1 MDDSAPVDKIVELK
15 FMEIQNTIMG
25 ISADFL
31 CLCRHRVLLVFF
43 ISSIF
48 HVYSAIFVSGFFCVV
63 NK

>member
-31 CLCRHRVLLVFF
+31 CLCRHRVLLFWFFLLIVFF
-43 ISSIF
+43 MSIPLF
-48 HVYSAIFVSGFFCVV
+48 LFLGFFVL
-63 NK
+63 